1 MSRSCADL
9 AVRPARSVAALVAA
23 AVVTVTAGL
32 VAPAPAVAVP
42 ALRSGHSEAG
52 LSGSLTHSDGATN
65 VDLALHGA
73 KFRGRGPW
81 LVGAELELGWSHRR
95 QSDLGEL
102 LFVPQATRAWSEDS
116 AVWPYVGVIV
126 GWRQQW
132 LGSFEDAR
140 FPVGAT
146 IGVRILTSENSAIR
160 IGYRTARLFDDPVGD
175 LWEQQVRWGASLLW

>member
-1 MSRSCADL
+1 MSR
-9 AVRPARSVAALVAA
+9 
-23 AVVTVTAGL
+23 
-32 VAPAPAVAVP
+32 AVAVVAVFAVVVGMAGRLAAPLP
-42 ALRSGHSEAG
+42 AAAAPTLRSGHSEMG

-73 KFRGRGPW
+73 RFRGVGGGAGSRAGAW
-81 LVGAELELGWSHRR
+81 LVGAEVELGWSHRR

-102 LFVPQATRAWSEDS
+102 LFVPQATRAWSEGS
-116 AVWPYVGVIV
+116 VVWPYVGAIL

-146 IGVRILTSENSAIR
+146 VGLRILTSESSAVR
-160 IGYRTARLFDDPVGD
+160 VGYRTVRLLDDPVGD